1 MTATSSKWIGTVYKA
16 GSAFAALAGL
26 ALFLAWMG
34 GAFHSKVQPGEV
46 TIERPSA
53 AGRTLAS
60 VVQVVAEETIEVVA
74 TVQPRRQADV
84 ASQVLASVR
93 EVYVDPG
100 SRVRVGD
107 DLILL
112 DDSELIA
119 QQREALASLSA
130 AEADQVVRK
139 SEVTRLRA
147 LLPKGNVT
155 KEEFDRVQAA
165 ASIAD
170 AQVNRSQQQ
179 VKRIEVQLGY
189 TRIKATSPGVVADRF
204 VEKGDLA
211 VPGKPL
217 LKLQDTRE
225 FELQASVPESQALR
239 LGLNQ
244 KLPFNIES
252 AGITDKMGSV
262 REIVPLAQQATRSVL
277 VKVTIPPDVS
287 APVFAGMFGRVTIP
301 VGESTRLLIPG
312 NAVQQ
317 LGQLEM
323 VEVEQDGKLDRRFVR
338 TGRKF
343 PDARMEV
350 LSGLSA
356 GERVALPVR

>member
-1 MTATSSKWIGTVYKA
+1 MTTSSKWIGTLSKGGTAV
-16 GSAFAALAGL
+16 AALAGL
-26 ALFLAWMG
+26 AVFLAWMG
-34 GAFHSKVQPGEV
+34 GAFHTKVQPGEV

-53 AGRTLAS
+53 AGRTIAPVS
-60 VVQVVAEETIEVVA
+60 QISAEETIEVVA

-84 ASQVLASVR
+84 ASQILASVR

-100 SRVRVGD
+100 ARVKVGD

-112 DDSELIA
+112 DDSELVA
-119 QQREALASLSA
+119 QQREAMASLSA
-130 AEADQVVRK
+130 AEADLVVRK
-139 SEVTRLRA
+139 SEVARLK
-147 LLPKGNVT
+147 LLQPKGNVT

-165 ASIAD
+165 ASIAES
-170 AQVNRSQQQ
+170 QVNRSQQQ

-189 TRIKATSPGVVADRF
+189 TKIKATSPGVVADRF

-225 FELQASVPESQALR
+225 LELQASVPESQALR
-239 LGLNQ
+239 IGLNQ
-244 KLPFNIES
+244 KLNFKIES
-252 AGITDKMGSV
+252 ANVSSAGAV

-277 VKVTIPPDVS
+277 VKVTIPSDVS
-287 APVFAGMFGRVTIP
+287 APVFAGMFGRVAIP
-301 VGESTRLLIPG
+301 VGQSQRLVIPVG
-312 NAVQQ
+312 AVQQ

-323 VEVEQDGKLDRRFVR
+323 VEVEEGGKLDRRFIR
-338 TGRKF
+338 TGRTF
-343 PDARMEV
+343 DRGQIEI

-356 GERVALPVR
+356 GERVALPAK

>member
-1 MTATSSKWIGTVYKA
+1 MTSTSSNWMSTVYKGA
-16 GSAFAALAGL
+16 SAVAALAGL

-34 GAFHSKVQPGEV
+34 GAFHSKVPPGEV

-53 AGRTLAS
+53 SGRILAPVTLEK
-60 VVQVVAEETIEVVA
+60 AEETIEVVA

-84 ASQVLASVR
+84 ASQILATVR

-100 SRVRVGD
+100 ARVKVGD
-107 DLILL
+107 DLVLL
-112 DDSELIA
+112 DDSELVA
-119 QQREALASLSA
+119 QQREALAAQSA
-130 AEADQVVRK
+130 AEADLVVRK
-139 SEVTRLRA
+139 SEVVRLKA

-165 ASIAD
+165 ALIAE
-170 AQVNRSQQQ
+170 AQVNRTQQQ

-189 TRIKATSPGVVADRF
+189 TKIKATTPGVVADRF

-225 FELQASVPESQALR
+225 LELQASVPESQALR
-239 LGLNQ
+239 IGLNQ
-244 KLPFNIES
+244 KLPFKIES
-252 AGITDKMGSV
+252 ARVSARGTV

-287 APVFAGMFGRVTIP
+287 APVFAGMFGRVAIP
-301 VGESTRLLIPG
+301 VGESSRLLIPAA
-312 NAVQQ
+312 AVQQ

-323 VEVEQDGKLDRRFVR
+323 VEVEQDGKLDRRFIR
-338 TGRKF
+338 TGRTF
-343 PDARMEV
+343 DSGQVEI
-350 LSGLSA
+350 LSGLSV
-356 GERVALPVR
+356 GERVALPAR